1 MCSSIFPTFP
11 SIRFSV
17 CSFMV
22 RSLIH
27 RDLSFVQMKDMDQF
41 TLFYMQT
48 SSLTSITWER
58 SCLFPVCIYGFFIK
72 NYVFI
77 LVWSFVYVFNSNDQ
91 HVCLYPCVM
100 WFWFQKLCC
109 TALRSGMVINPAALF
124 LFQLFSDFLFFCM
137 NSITFLSSYV
147 KNCAAVFIGIA
158 FNLQIASVAWLFI
171 QC

>member
-27 RDLSFVQMKDMDQF
+27 RDLSFVQNERYGSIYIILHADLQF
-41 TLFYMQT
+41 
-48 SSLTSITWER
+48 
-58 SCLFPVCIYGFFIK
+58 
-72 NYVFI
+72 
-77 LVWSFVYVFNSNDQ
+77 DQ
-91 HVCLYPCVM
+91 HHLRKILPFSSMHIWILY
-100 WFWFQKLCC
+100 QKLCLHIGVELC
-109 TALRSGMVINPAALF
+109 LCFQFQWSTCLSLSLCHVVLISIALLYSLRSGIMINPAALF

-147 KNCAAVFIGIA
+147 KNCAAVFIAIA